1 MYKPSTTHNNGNGTP
16 SAPELIE
23 NQREDF
29 ADGNQPAFINHGFQ
43 DDVNQKSF
51 SDSPQQTV
59 NTRFMPHQPDVND
72 SYCGRLA
79 KNRRQASSV
88 SGGLLLMI
96 NSGLHIGWGV
106 WRTDFEG
113 RWIWTV
119 NLSLFIFLIMAWSVG
134 AFIGGFLGAILTPIL
149 RKASIYHLS
158 GAIMI
163 VGNVLI
169 ITLEQYAEAV
179 SAGRIVMGLAHGIAY
194 VTLITHAGENAARD
208 MRATILSIVNCMLYT
223 GIFVSVVIA
232 GTYRFDFQ
240 GFSGPMSVDRIV
252 GLVGVGLGLV
262 SICLTMF
269 LTVESVPF
277 LLHENNLQNA
287 MPTLKRLRG
296 TSHETLA
303 VSLEMEE
310 LTLMVA
316 QDKRDNWNIFIDG
329 NGRPLVL
336 LILMRLMVALTNNFL
351 INIVAFAFVTQMID
365 GLEHYYVPLVYIA
378 PRLGMSI
385 LQIFYADVL
394 KRKVQLIISSVLA
407 SITLIVIGIVFNT
420 VEVFSFDQ
428 LRASLIAL
436 GSLWLIF
443 QFSCSIGMDQMQD
456 VYLSEAFSTAK
467 KRWSLP
473 FVVGIEHMFHIFM
486 IGLYFIIFA
495 GCCPGVNF
503 DTVATPVIFASAGV
517 ILFFGILLIFLMPET
532 QNSSPKQARDMFL
545 ENSVHFTTPFA

>member
-1 MYKPSTTHNNGNGTP
+1 MYKSSTTDNNGNGTP

-23 NQREDF
+23 NQKEDI
-29 ADGNQPAFINHGFQ
+29 ADENQPAFINHGFQ
-43 DDVNQKSF
+43 DDFNQKSF
-51 SDSPQQTV
+51 SDSSPQQTKS
-59 NTRFMPHQPDVND
+59 TRFMPHEPDIDD

-96 NSGLHIGWGV
+96 NSGLHIGWGI

-113 RWIWTV
+113 HWIWTV
-119 NLSLFIFLIMAWSVG
+119 NLSLFIFIIMAWSVG
-134 AFIGGFLGAILTPIL
+134 AFIGGFLGSILTPVL
-149 RKASIYHLS
+149 RKESIYHLS
-158 GAIMI
+158 GATMI

-169 ITLEQYAEAV
+169 ITLEEYAEAV

-232 GTYRFDFQ
+232 GTYRFDSW
-240 GFSGPMSVDRIV
+240 GYSGPMSTDRIV
-252 GLVGVGLGLV
+252 GLVGVGLGLA
-262 SICLTMF
+262 SICLTML

-277 LLHENNLQNA
+277 LLHENNLRNA

-296 TSHETLA
+296 TTHETLA
-303 VSLEMEE
+303 VSYEMEE

-351 INIVAFAFVTQMID
+351 INIVASGFVTQMIS
-365 GLEHYYVPLVYIA
+365 GLEHYYVPLIYVA

-394 KRKVQLIISSVLA
+394 KRKVQLIVSSTLA

-420 VEVFSFDQ
+420 VEVSSYDQ

-443 QFSCSIGMDQMQD
+443 QLSCSIGMDQMQD

-486 IGLYFIIFA
+486 IGLYFIIFDA
-495 GCCPGVNF
+495 FAYANF
-503 DTVATPVIFASAGV
+503 DDVATPVIFVSGSV
-517 ILFFGILLIFLMPET
+517 VLVLGILLIFLLPET

-545 ENSVHFTTPFA
+545 DNSVHFTTPFA